1 MQWVTTSWNQVL
13 AVRDAP
19 TDASR
24 VALEALCQAYWYPV
38 YVFVRRQRIEEEDAR
53 DATQAYFAQLLEK
66 GYLEDCDPAR
76 GRFRGFLMASV
87 RHFLSKERDRTR
99 AWKRGGRIDV
109 VSLDADAE
117 GRYRL
122 EPADQVTP
130 EAMFERQWALTVL
143 AHALAR
149 LRQEHVLDGR
159 EQEFERLKPFLTGEE
174 PKTPYRHVAAG
185 LRMSESAVKSSVHR
199 LRLRFGSALRDA
211 IAETVADPNE
221 VDDEVRHLLGVLA
234 PWRTGAMTPRRDPL
248 PSTCPLA

>member
-1 MQWVTTSWNQVL
+1 MRWVTTSWNQVL

-19 TDASR
+19 TEASR

-38 YVFVRRQRIEEEDAR
+38 YVFVRRQRVEEEDAR

-76 GRFRGFLMASV
+76 GRFRAFLMASV
-87 RHFLSKERDRTR
+87 RHFLSKERERTR
-99 AWKRGGRIDV
+99 AWKRGGRTDV

-122 EPADQVTP
+122 EPADQATP
-130 EAMFERQWALTVL
+130 EAMFERRWALTVL

-159 EQEFERLKPFLTGEE
+159 EQEFEQLKPFLTGEE
-174 PKTPYRHVAAG
+174 PKTPYSLVAAG

-234 PWRTGAMTPRRDPL
+234 PWRTGGP
-248 PSTCPLA
+248 